1 MSLGIKPA
9 INAADWARVSS
20 LFDVARE
27 LPQDQLRPWLD
38 RLDRQDPGLSPWL
51 REMLAAHLS
60 ARTDDWLERGPQLSP
75 RDIEADDSGLQSG
88 AHLGPW
94 LLHERLGLGGMAAVW
109 RATRANALPAREV
122 ALKLPLAHAG
132 NARLAERFS
141 REQAILARLE
151 HPYIARLYEA
161 GVAED
166 GTPWL
171 AMECVQ
177 GQPIDDWCDRHK
189 LTVRDRLALFVQVLE
204 ALQYAHAR
212 LVIHRDLKPSNIFVT
227 ESGQVRLLDFGIAK
241 LLAADEQGQATA
253 LTQAHFR
260 MMTPA
265 YAAPEQVHG
274 QALTTAVDIYALGVV
289 LYQLL
294 VGCSPYR
301 LKIETPA
308 QLEQAIANADV
319 QRASSAVTV
328 EAAALRGCSAR
339 KLRRALAGDIDTVL
353 EKAMA
358 QNPARRYASA
368 AAFADDITHHL
379 AGRPVLAQPDAPW
392 YRLRKYI
399 GRHRLQ
405 AAALG
410 AVVLSLAAGLGLAL
424 WQASVAR
431 QERNAA
437 RDEAERG
444 SAINFFF
451 SDLLEEASR
460 SEKPVS
466 GSALVA
472 RAEALAR
479 LEFKDRPDALA
490 AVLLSMGM
498 LHNSQG
504 RLPEARRVLE
514 DAYAVV
520 RDPAFRNDVACDLA
534 LLLEDKQRALKMLN
548 AVADQPG
555 TGARSRAACLVYLG
569 DLLRATDAVGAE
581 QRYRQALQEWQASDS
596 RSPHDQATI
605 LGRLAYV
612 AALQGRSSEAMRG
625 YDQALAISGT
635 MGREASTMGQ
645 ALQHRKGR
653 TLLIAGAPEQALRV
667 FDDILAQRK
676 QTQGGG
682 SPPSDVLISR
692 AQALLDL
699 GRAPEAQQAAQDARD
714 AAAATGHAVRGA
726 QAACQMAWA
735 AALQHAVP
743 ESTAATTA
751 ATAAA
756 ATAAT
761 PISADPLVNV
771 TCALAQAQQLR
782 AQARW
787 TEVHAMLDPLLA
799 QTLAEPQWAIDARL
813 LRAEALLQTGQLV
826 AAAADATAAL
836 AEARRLQDGTADT
849 LRAGSALQ
857 LLSRIK
863 GA

>member
-1 MSLGIKPA
+1 MSPGIKTP
-9 INAADWARVSS
+9 IDAADWARVSS
-20 LFDVARE
+20 LFDTARE

-75 RDIEADDSGLQSG
+75 LHTDADDGGLQPG

-94 LLHERLGLGGMAAVW
+94 LLHERLGMGGMAAVW
-109 RATRANALPAREV
+109 RATRADALPAREV

-132 NARLAERFS
+132 STRLAERFS

-177 GQPIDDWCDRHK
+177 GLPIDDWCDLHK
-189 LTVRDRLALFVQVLE
+189 LGVRERLALFLQVLE

-227 ESGQVRLLDFGIAK
+227 EGGQVRLLDFGIAK
-241 LLAADEQGQATA
+241 LLAADEQVEATA
-253 LTQAHFR
+253 LTQAHLR

-265 YAAPEQVHG
+265 FAAPEQVQG

-294 VGCSPYR
+294 LGRSPYR

-319 QRASSAVTV
+319 QRASSAVTP
-328 EAAALRGCSAR
+328 EAAALRGCSVR
-339 KLRRALAGDIDTVL
+339 SLRRALAGDIDTVL

-368 AAFADDITHHL
+368 AAFAEDIQRHL
-379 AGRPVLAQPDAPW
+379 ASQPLLAQPDAPW

-399 GRHRLQ
+399 GRHQLQ

-410 AVVLSLAAGLGLAL
+410 AVVLSLAIGLGLAL

-437 RDEAERG
+437 REEAERS

-479 LEFKDRPDALA
+479 REFKDRPDALA
-490 AVLLSMGM
+490 AVLLSMGS
-498 LHNSQG
+498 LHNGQG

-548 AVADQPG
+548 EVADQAG
-555 TGARSRAACLVYLG
+555 TSVRSRAACLVYLG
-569 DLLRATDAVGAE
+569 DLLRANNPVLAE
-581 QRYRQALQEWQASDS
+581 QRYRQAWQAWEACAS
-596 RSPHDQATI
+596 RSPHDQATL

-612 AALQGRSSEAMRG
+612 AALQGRSSEALRG
-625 YDQALAISGT
+625 YEQALVISGS

-645 ALQHRKGR
+645 ALQHRMGR
-653 TLLIAGAPEQALRV
+653 TLLIAGAPERALTI
-667 FDDILAQRK
+667 FDDILAQRSLA
-676 QTQGGG
+676 QGGG

-692 AQALLDL
+692 TQALLDL
-699 GRAPEAQQAAQDARD
+699 GRGADAQQAAL
-714 AAAATGHAVRGA
+714 AALQAANTTGHAVRAA
-726 QAACQMAWA
+726 QAACQMVWA
-735 AALQHAVP
+735 AALQAVP
-743 ESTAATTA
+743 SP

-756 ATAAT
+756 AT
-761 PISADPLVNV
+761 SADPLVVV
-771 TCALAQAQQLR
+771 TCALARAQQLR

-787 TEVHAMLDPLLA
+787 PDLQALLDPLLA
-799 QTLAEPQWAIDARL
+799 QSLAEPQWAIDARL
-813 LRAEALLQTGQLV
+813 LRAEARQHTGDRA
-826 AAAADATAAL
+826 AAAADANAAL
-836 AEARRLQDGTADT
+836 AEARRLQDGSTDT
-849 LRAGSALQ
+849 LRARTALG
-857 LLSRIK
+857 LLNRIR
-863 GA
+863 G

>member
-1 MSLGIKPA
+1 MSPGIKTP

-20 LFDVARE
+20 LFDTARE

-51 REMLAAHLS
+51 REMLAAHRS

-75 RDIEADDSGLQSG
+75 RDIEAEADDGGGLQPG

-109 RATRANALPAREV
+109 RATRTNALPAREV

-132 NARLAERFS
+132 SARLAERFS

-151 HPYIARLYEA
+151 HAYIARLYEA

-177 GQPIDDWCDRHK
+177 GLAIDDWCDLHK
-189 LTVRDRLALFVQVLE
+189 LGVRERLALFLQVLE

-241 LLAADEQGQATA
+241 LLAADEHAQATA

-260 MMTPA
+260 IMTPA
-265 YAAPEQVHG
+265 FAAPEQVQG

-294 VGCSPYR
+294 VGRSPYR

-319 QRASSAVTV
+319 QRASGAVTL

-339 KLRRALAGDIDTVL
+339 SLRRALAGDIDTVL

-358 QNPARRYASA
+358 QDPAQRYASA
-368 AAFADDITHHL
+368 AAFAEDIQRHL
-379 AGRPVLAQPDAPW
+379 AGQPLLAQPDAPW

-410 AVVLSLAAGLGLAL
+410 AVVLSLATGLGLAL
-424 WQASVAR
+424 WQASEAR

-437 RDEAERG
+437 REEAERS

-479 LEFKDRPDALA
+479 SEFKDRPDALA

-548 AVADQPG
+548 EVADQAG
-555 TGARSRAACLVYLG
+555 TSARSRAACLVYLG
-569 DLLRATDAVGAE
+569 DLLRANNPVLAE
-581 QRYRQALQEWQASDS
+581 QRYRQAWQAWEASAS

-612 AALQGRSSEAMRG
+612 AALQGRSSEALRG
-625 YDQALAISGT
+625 YEQALLISGS

-645 ALQHRKGR
+645 ALQHRMGR
-653 TLLIAGAPEQALRV
+653 TLLIAGAPERALAI
-667 FDDILAQRK
+667 FDEILAQRSLA
-676 QTQGGG
+676 QGGG

-692 AQALLDL
+692 TQALLDL
-699 GRAPEAQQAAQDARD
+699 GRGADAQQAAL
-714 AAAATGHAVRGA
+714 AALQAATTTGHAVRAA
-726 QAACQMAWA
+726 QAACQLAWA
-735 AALQHAVP
+735 GALQAVP
-743 ESTAATTA
+743 ST

-756 ATAAT
+756 ATN
-761 PISADPLVNV
+761 ADPLVVV

-787 TEVHAMLDPLLA
+787 PELQALLDTLLA
-799 QTLAEPQWAIDARL
+799 QRLAEPQWAVDARL
-813 LRAEALLQTGQLV
+813 LRAQARLQTGERA
-826 AAAADATAAL
+826 AAAADANDAL
-836 AEARRLQDGTADT
+836 AEARRLQDGSADT
-849 LRAGSALQ
+849 LRARAALG
-857 LLSRIK
+857 LLNRIK
-863 GA
+863 G

>member
-1 MSLGIKPA
+1 MSLGLQPP

-27 LPQDQLRPWLD
+27 LPQDQLRAWLE

-51 REMLAAHLS
+51 REMLAAHLA
-60 ARTDDWLERGPQLSP
+60 ARTDDWLERGPQLLP
-75 RDIEADDSGLQSG
+75 RDIDADEGGLQSG

-94 LLHERLGLGGMAAVW
+94 LLRERLGLGGMAVVW
-109 RATRANALPAREV
+109 RATRADGLPAREV

-132 NARLAERFS
+132 TARLAERFS
-141 REQAILARLE
+141 REQTILARLE

-177 GQPIDDWCDRHK
+177 GQPIDAWCDLHQ
-189 LTVRDRLALFVQVLE
+189 LALRDRLKLFLQVLE

-227 ESGQVRLLDFGIAK
+227 DSGQVRLLDFGIAK
-241 LLAADEQGQATA
+241 LLAADEQAQSTA

-260 MMTPA
+260 VMTPA
-265 YAAPEQVHG
+265 FAAPEQVHG

-294 VGCSPYR
+294 VGVSPYR
-301 LKIETPA
+301 LRVETPA
-308 QLEQAIANADV
+308 QLEQAITNADV
-319 QRASSAVTV
+319 QRASTVVTDK
-328 EAAALRGCSAR
+328 AAALRGCSAR
-339 KLRRALAGDIDTVL
+339 SLRHALAGDIDTVL

-358 QNPARRYASA
+358 YDPARRYASA
-368 AAFADDITHHL
+368 AAFADDIQRHL
-379 AGRPVLAQPDAPW
+379 VGLPVLAQPDAPW

-399 GRHRLQ
+399 GRHQLQ
-405 AAALG
+405 TAALG
-410 AVVLSLAAGLGLAL
+410 AVVLSLTVGLGLAL

-437 RDEAERG
+437 REEAERS

-460 SEKPVS
+460 SEKLVS

-479 LEFKDRPDALA
+479 REFKDRPNALA
-490 AVLLSMGM
+490 AVLLSMGT
-498 LHNSQG
+498 LHNGQG
-504 RLPEARRVLE
+504 RLLEARRVLE

-534 LLLEDKQRALKMLN
+534 LLLEDKQRALKLLN
-548 AVADQPG
+548 EVADQSG
-555 TGARSRAACLVYLG
+555 TSARSRAACLVYLG
-569 DLLRATDAVGAE
+569 DLLRATDAVLAE
-581 QRYRQALQEWQASDS
+581 QRYRQAWQAWEASAS

-612 AALQGRSSEAMRG
+612 AALQGRSSEALRG
-625 YDQALAISGT
+625 YEQALLISGT
-635 MGREASTMGQ
+635 MGRESSTMGQ
-645 ALQHRKGR
+645 ALQHRMGR
-653 TLLIAGAPEQALRV
+653 TLLIAGAPERALLI
-667 FDDILAQRK
+667 FDDILLQR
-676 QTQGGG
+676 QQAQGGG
-682 SPPSDVLISR
+682 SPPSDVMISR

-699 GRAPEAQQAAQDARD
+699 GRGTQAQQAAQA
-714 AAAATGHAVRGA
+714 AMQSAAATGHAVRGA
-726 QAACQMAWA
+726 QAACQLSWADALQSAPNAAPAVA
-735 AALQHAVP
+735 AAP
-743 ESTAATTA
+743 
-751 ATAAA
+751 
-756 ATAAT
+756 
-761 PISADPLVNV
+761 ADALVQV
-771 TCALAQAQQLR
+771 TCALAQAQKLR

-787 TEVHAMLDPLLA
+787 PEVQAVLDALLT

-813 LRAEALLQTGQLV
+813 LRAEARLQTGQRA
-826 AAAADATAAL
+826 AAAADANAAL
-836 AEARRLQDGTADT
+836 AEARRLQDGSTDT
-849 LRAGSALQ
+849 LRERIALA

-863 GA
+863 DP